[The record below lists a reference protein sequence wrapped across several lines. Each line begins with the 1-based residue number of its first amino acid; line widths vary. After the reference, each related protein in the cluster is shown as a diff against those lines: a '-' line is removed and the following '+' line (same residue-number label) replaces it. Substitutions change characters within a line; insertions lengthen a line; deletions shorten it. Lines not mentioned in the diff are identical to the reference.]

1 MTMKAKD
8 MAVHSGV
15 FRLLSSKSLTMLS
28 DDAFFHEASWKT
40 WHNCHRLL
48 WQQTWS
54 PPFCACTITQ
64 VPCNPAPSAFFFFF
78 FLWALAPRMVQ
89 LVCAVCAWNILSS
102 SQAIIQT
109 VACRYWGTGYL
120 TSPQSFFLLP
130 LYNIWDAVQQ
140 SSNRYRTLFV
150 KDTDPDVYD
159 GIDNC
164 DIFKSSL
171 LLVLISICSLA
182 CSVVGDLYS
191 MFNKWLTF
199 NNF

>member
-1 MTMKAKD
+1 
-8 MAVHSGV
+8 
-15 FRLLSSKSLTMLS
+15 MLS
-28 DDAFFHEASWKT
+28 FMKLHGKPGITAIGCYGNRHGLLPFVLVRS
-40 WHNCHRLL
+40 HRYHVTL
-48 WQQTWS
+48 
-54 PPFCACTITQ
+54 PP
-64 VPCNPAPSAFFFFF
+64 PPFFFFF
-78 FLWALAPRMVQ
+78 SV
-89 LVCAVCAWNILSS
+89 S
-102 SQAIIQT
+102 
-109 VACRYWGTGYL
+109 
-120 TSPQSFFLLP
+120 TSPQNGTTCMCCMRMKYFILESGHHTNSSVPVLRNWLPNLSSIIFF
-130 LYNIWDAVQQ
+130 VTFVQQQ